1 MMGRTMWRALPGAQP
16 EILLGLPEKE
26 EERNET
32 ARHGKRNKEPPP
44 PS

>member
-16 EILLGLPEKE
+16 EILLGLPEKG

-32 ARHGKRNKEPPP
+32 ARKEE
-44 PS
+44 

>member
-1 MMGRTMWRALPGAQP
+1 MWRALPGAQP

-32 ARHGKRNKEPPP
+32 ARKEE
-44 PS
+44 